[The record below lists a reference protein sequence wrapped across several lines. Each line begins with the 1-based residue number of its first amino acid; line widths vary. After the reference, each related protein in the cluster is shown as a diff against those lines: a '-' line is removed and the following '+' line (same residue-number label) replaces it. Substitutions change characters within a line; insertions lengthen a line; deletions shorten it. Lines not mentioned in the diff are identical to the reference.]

1 MTLGKYVNNDT
12 FIHRLDPRNKFIMLF
27 VLMIVIFLINP
38 SRTYF
43 QVVGWTMYIVLMVAF
58 IALYKVAKLK
68 FSMIFKSL
76 KPMWF
81 MMIFL
86 FIINLFV
93 YKGGPQIIPE
103 WWIFDIH
110 LEAIVQTLKIVLRL
124 LLLITLSTLFTATT
138 KPLDITVAI
147 DDLFAWLKVFKINV
161 HILSMTISIA
171 LRFIPTILD
180 ETYRIMK
187 AQASRGVDFQNGKL
201 KEKMVAITSLIV
213 PLFISSISRSDDLAN
228 AMEARNYNPL
238 AKRTRYRNLKWH
250 LSDTVSMI
258 ISFIMV
264 LGYVAL
270 LVLFN
275 NNIFDLNSII
285 MSFFTSVYELIK
297 GWF

>member
-12 FIHRLDPRNKFIMLF
+12 LLHRLDPRNKFILLF
-27 VLMIVIFLINP
+27 VYMVLIFLINP
-38 SRTYF
+38 TKVGF
-43 QVVGWTMYIVLMVAF
+43 EAVGWIAYAVLLILLLV
-58 IALYKVAKLK
+58 LYKVAQLK
-68 FSMIFKSL
+68 FSMVFKSL

-86 FIINLFV
+86 FVINFFV
-93 YKGGPQIIPE
+93 YKGGIQIIPE

-285 MSFFTSVYELIK
+285 MSFFTSVYEMIK